1 MLSRPIRLRQERAMA
16 TSPDANTL
24 SLEAA
29 QEMALRITTVFEG
42 GTPMNYQALS
52 GDFDGQGTS
61 FGLIQWNFGQG
72 TLGPLLK
79 LMLDA
84 DPAAFAACFGSGAD
98 FETRKA
104 ALVANRVADQLT
116 WARTLQKSNKP
127 AWSAAFKA
135 IGANDVFNSI
145 QRQQAAGHYHPLVL
159 TALASLRSIAGTLLQ
174 AVEFRS
180 YAALFDLCVQ
190 QNGLTKAA
198 DAIRQRVASE
208 RPATQLDLL
217 KIAVVERGKVASPD
231 WAADCISRR
240 MGVLTGAPFE
250 ATASGLTKKRD
261 NSQLGLIATSGLRP
275 VAGL

>member
-1 MLSRPIRLRQERAMA
+1 MA
-16 TSPDANTL
+16 TAPGPNPLT
-24 SLEAA
+24 LEAA
-29 QEMALRITTVFEG
+29 QELALRITTVFEG
-42 GTPMNYQALS
+42 STPMNYQALT

-84 DPAAFAACFGSGAD
+84 DPAAFAACFGSTAN
-98 FETRKA
+98 FATLKA
-104 ALVANRVADQLT
+104 ALVANRTADQLA
-116 WARTLQKSNKP
+116 WARALQKSNKP

-135 IGANDVFNSI
+135 IGANDAFNRI

-159 TALASLRSIAGTLLQ
+159 TALAGLRTLASALLQ
-174 AVEFRS
+174 TVELRT

-198 DAIRQRVASE
+198 EAIRQRVAAE
-208 RPATQLDLL
+208 KPASQLDLL
-217 KIAVVERGKVASPD
+217 KIAVVERGKVASPE

-240 MGVLTGAPFE
+240 MGILTGVPFQ

-261 NSQLGLIATSGLRP
+261 NSQFALIATSGLLP